1 MKKHINHKGV
11 NLFPIGIGSWGIG
24 GFAEKN
30 PDNDDFRQIEAIAY
44 MLSKGMNFI
53 EANMWTA
60 EGKSINLLNTGIKE
74 SGVKRE
80 NLFLTQTIYTHSAET
95 IEKAQKE
102 LNQFTEKIGMGYV
115 DSLQFTVMSYQTYGE
130 NQANQF
136 LHKALDTK
144 LAKFVSFTNGNVEY
158 VSKFYSEF
166 KDKVFAHEIGLN
178 FEIRENIENGVI
190 EFDNKNKILN
200 VTYQPLRRNRTSKR
214 NWELLVRLANKYGK
228 TQNQII
234 YNWLV
239 STGNLPITKLEK
251 IEHIDECLKS
261 LDFELSK
268 EDLLEIIDFRPP
280 NYQSTKVFYGIEG
293 NGVRIDQLSNIFDE
307 EYDKQ
312 QINVK

>member
-1 MKKHINHKGV
+1 MKKHINHKGIK
-11 NLFPIGIGSWGIG
+11 LFPIGIGTWGIG

-30 PDNDDFRQIEAIAY
+30 PENDDTRQIEAIAY
-44 MLSKGMNFI
+44 MLSKGMNLI

-60 EGKSINLLNTGIKE
+60 QGKSIDLLVAGIKQ

-102 LNQFTEKIGMGYV
+102 LDQFTEKIGMGYV

-130 NQANQF
+130 EESNQF
-136 LHKALDTK
+136 LHKALDSK
-144 LAKFVSFTNGNVEY
+144 QAKFVSFANGNVEY
-158 VSKFYSEF
+158 IKKFHNEF
-166 KDKVFAHEIGLN
+166 KEKVFSHEIGLN

-200 VTYQPLRRNRTSKR
+200 VTYQPLRRNRTAQR
-214 NWELLVRLANKYGK
+214 NWDLLVRLAEKYGV

-239 STGNLPITKLEK
+239 STGNLPITKSEK
-251 IEHIDECLKS
+251 LEHIDECLQS

-268 EDLLEIIDFRPP
+268 EDLKEIVDFRAP
-280 NYQSTKVFYGIEG
+280 NYKSPKVFYGLEG
-293 NGVRIDQLSNIFDE
+293 DGVRVDQLSNVFDE
-307 EYDKQ
+307 EFDKQ
-312 QINVK
+312 QVVV